1 MVTMLDFVYPNFGRS
16 LNFFF
21 SKPLCSVIFFSF
33 PFFAYIFFFKLN
45 YDMWVQFE
53 NTYVH
58 IKYWHYEVPKDL
70 FGCKIHRA
78 GRFWM
83 LSPTFRSAMS
93 DLMLRSSVVLIYQF
107 LIYRSVLGRS
117 MYQNAWTLYLQSGS
131 MTLFSIFFPVC
142 PEIAQKARLG
152 FPLKLNR
159 LIWFEHILICK
170 YILT

>member
-21 SKPLCSVIFFSF
+21 QNLYEVLYFFLSLF
-33 PFFAYIFFFKLN
+33 CLYFFFKLN

-78 GRFWM
+78 GRIWM

-93 DLMLRSSVVLIYQF
+93 DLMLRSSVVLIYKF

-142 PEIAQKARLG
+142 LEIAQKARLG

>member
-1 MVTMLDFVYPNFGRS
+1 MQCY
-16 LNFFF
+16 
-21 SKPLCSVIFFSF
+21 IFFLSLF
-33 PFFAYIFFFKLN
+33 CLYFFFKLN
-45 YDMWVQFE
+45 YDTWVQFE

-58 IKYWHYEVPKDL
+58 IKYWHYEAPKDM

-78 GRFWM
+78 GRIWM

-93 DLMLRSSVVLIYQF
+93 DLMLRSSVVLIYKF